1 MNPIYLVAA
10 VVVALVVIVSLL
22 VLLVADMQ
30 RQHGKDIKRHDNEL
44 KELRMKLI
52 RHINMESD
60 DGK

>member
-1 MNPIYLVAA
+1 MNPMYLVAA

-30 RQHGKDIKRHDNEL
+30 HQHGKDIKRHDE
-44 KELRMKLI
+44 ELRELRLKLI
-52 RHINMESD
+52 RHINSESD